1 MTRRI
6 EITKKAIWTL
16 FTSAIVLSLVFVVSC
31 DNGDGDD
38 PEPELYDLA
47 GVYIFKSATLQTEVT
62 INIGIPVTVP
72 AGRDITSEM
81 SGGLLAEANCKDPDN
96 GAVEMKANNEL
107 FYTCRGEDSEIK
119 AGGWTV
125 NGDTTELSLN
135 LASPPLPAALQM
147 KLVDV
152 IINET
157 TDVIGGSIISFP
169 LTPDLM
175 AGFLDGYGLSQE
187 QIDGILANLPAA
199 TLVDVDIEFQK
210 VTD

>member
-1 MTRRI
+1 
-6 EITKKAIWTL
+6 
-16 FTSAIVLSLVFVVSC
+16 
-31 DNGDGDD
+31 
-38 PEPELYDLA
+38 
-47 GVYIFKSATLQTEVT
+47 
-62 INIGIPVTVP
+62 
-72 AGRDITSEM
+72 
-81 SGGLLAEANCKDPDN
+81 
-96 GAVEMKANNEL
+96 
-107 FYTCRGEDSEIK
+107 
-119 AGGWTV
+119 
-125 NGDTTELSLN
+125 
-135 LASPPLPAALQM
+135 M